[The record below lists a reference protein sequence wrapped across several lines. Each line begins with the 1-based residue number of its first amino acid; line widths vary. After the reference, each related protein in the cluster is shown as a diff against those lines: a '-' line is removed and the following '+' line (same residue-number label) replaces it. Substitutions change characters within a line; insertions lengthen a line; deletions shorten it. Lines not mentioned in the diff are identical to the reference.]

1 MESTAPPTH
10 VEVAL
15 TAQDLEDLE
24 MALGVYVDQYE
35 AVDPDADIER
45 ARVLSRHLRS
55 IRAALP

>member
-1 MESTAPPTH
+1 
-10 VEVAL
+10 
-15 TAQDLEDLE
+15 

>member
-1 MESTAPPTH
+1 MESTAHPAH

-35 AVDPDADIER
+35 AVDPDHDIER
-45 ARVLSRHLRS
+45 ARVLSRHLRT